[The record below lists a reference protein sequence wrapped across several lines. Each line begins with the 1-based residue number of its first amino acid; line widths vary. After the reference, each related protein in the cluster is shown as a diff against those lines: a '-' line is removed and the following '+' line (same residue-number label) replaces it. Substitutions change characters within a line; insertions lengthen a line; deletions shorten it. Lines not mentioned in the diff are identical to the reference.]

1 MCTMIW
7 YVLKAKNTLVKYVYY
22 IMELTIFSFVIL
34 FEDWDKKCDRVNI
47 FKWILQWK
55 KFPRDK
61 IIDTATQ
68 KFNDLLESVF
78 ERSNAVRQLHP
89 SISSVEEGSRAAF
102 PLGFGHATRYVGK
115 GVVLIG

>member
-1 MCTMIW
+1 M
-7 YVLKAKNTLVKYVYY
+7 A
-22 IMELTIFSFVIL
+22 
-34 FEDWDKKCDRVNI
+34 
-47 FKWILQWK
+47 LQRK

-61 IIDTATQ
+61 IVDSVTQ
-68 KFNDLLESVF
+68 KFNDFLESVF

-115 GVVLIG
+115 GVVLVG